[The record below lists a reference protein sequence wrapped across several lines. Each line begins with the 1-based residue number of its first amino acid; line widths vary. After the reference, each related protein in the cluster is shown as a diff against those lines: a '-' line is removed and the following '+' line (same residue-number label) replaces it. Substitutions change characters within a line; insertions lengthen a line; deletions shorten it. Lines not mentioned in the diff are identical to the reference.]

1 MYRPRNKGGR
11 KRANSSQNSQA
22 NNAGNYRRGRNK
34 TRGRGKSPYGDK
46 GQRGSPP
53 DQSESPL
60 GETKP
65 PQGQTHVNN
74 QGKSQRGRGK
84 RHSGNGRGRGK
95 TPNGDPFEGRGFV
108 VKAPRGFADEFQW
121 MRGYKEQY
129 LAQEKEMKGQPD
141 PFVFDPTLQSLLI
154 DSDDSDSESSDT
166 GSEEEQDEGGEGW
179 FQDKS
184 GDPGLLDA
192 RRSDKRLT
200 SFSPVILR
208 RAGRAESDDED
219 EGVSIL
225 EFIESDDSD
234 NGLMNDDTP
243 ALDDEAMRD
252 YIEVRCTKI

>member
-1 MYRPRNKGGR
+1 M
-11 KRANSSQNSQA
+11 
-22 NNAGNYRRGRNK
+22 
-34 TRGRGKSPYGDK
+34 
-46 GQRGSPP
+46 
-53 DQSESPL
+53 
-60 GETKP
+60 
-65 PQGQTHVNN
+65 
-74 QGKSQRGRGK
+74 
-84 RHSGNGRGRGK
+84 
-95 TPNGDPFEGRGFV
+95 

-129 LAQEKEMKGQPD
+129 LAQEKELEGQPD

-154 DSDDSDSESSDT
+154 DSDDSASEESSDT